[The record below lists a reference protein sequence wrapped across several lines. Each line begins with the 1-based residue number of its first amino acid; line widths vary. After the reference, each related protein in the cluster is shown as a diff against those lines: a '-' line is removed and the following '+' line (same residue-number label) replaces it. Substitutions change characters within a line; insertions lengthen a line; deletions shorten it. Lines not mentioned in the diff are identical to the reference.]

1 VWLSTIQGGP
11 WQIYIYSLATGEYR
25 PLAGTERANFACWSP
40 DSRYIAALN
49 PAAGELRKIE
59 AATGGFSVLAKTK
72 ASVPAAWSTN
82 GVVLFGDGA
91 GSLYRVPAQGGTP
104 QKVLSLAAGESFG
117 PLADFLP
124 DGDHFLF
131 GVSLGGSVETK
142 VASLGGSQPKAILQ
156 STSPAIYSPTG
167 QLLFVRNDA
176 LLAQAF
182 DASKLALSGSPITF
196 APSVNT
202 AGLRSFSVSGNGIL
216 TYHPGGADAGQ
227 RLTWFDRSGRKLG
240 EVGAPDRYTNPALSP
255 DGKRLAV
262 GIGDIDRKNRDIW
275 VFDLVR
281 GGSYR
286 LTFDPADDLNPVW
299 SPDGRY
305 IAFASD
311 RKGKRDLYRKLASGT
326 GEEEVLFENQT
337 DQKVTEN
344 WSHDGRYIFTNVLA
358 PHKPS
363 AIYLFSSADRKFE
376 KYISGPSNT
385 DKAQLSPDGR
395 WLAYRAQE
403 SGRDEVY
410 LQPFPATGERWQ
422 VSTAGGNDP
431 QWRGDSKELYFL
443 NGNNISISAVDIKP
457 SGNSIEIGIPHALFE
472 TRITSTN
479 FRNRYV
485 PTADGQKFLV
495 VVDGDAS
502 QIVSFETVMNWPEML
517 RGK

>member
-1 VWLSTIQGGP
+1 
-11 WQIYIYSLATGEYR
+11 
-25 PLAGTERANFACWSP
+25 
-40 DSRYIAALN
+40 
-49 PAAGELRKIE
+49 
-59 AATGGFSVLAKTK
+59 
-72 ASVPAAWSTN
+72 
-82 GVVLFGDGA
+82 VVLFGEGA
-91 GSLYRVPAQGGTP
+91 RSLYRVPAQGGTP

-131 GVSLGGSVETK
+131 GVSLAGSVETK

-167 QLLFVRNDA
+167 HLLFVRNDA

-182 DASKLALSGSPITF
+182 DAGKLALSGSPITLVSSVNIALSGSPINS
-196 APSVNT
+196 APTANT

-216 TYHPGGADAGQ
+216 TYHPGGAGAGQ

-240 EVGAPDRYTNPALSP
+240 DVGAPDRYTSPALSP
-255 DGKRLAV
+255 DGKRMAV
-262 GIGDIDRKNRDIW
+262 GIGDLNRKTRDIW

-326 GEEEVLFENQT
+326 GEEELLFE
-337 DQKVTEN
+337 DQAGNKVPES
-344 WSHDGRYIFTNVLA
+344 WSHDGRYIFASVLA
-358 PHKPS
+358 PHNPA
-363 AIYLFSSADRKFE
+363 AIYRFSPADRKFE
-376 KYISGPSNT
+376 KYVSGPSNI
-385 DKAQLSPDGR
+385 DKSQLSPDGR

-422 VSTAGGNDP
+422 LSTAGGNDP
-431 QWRGDSKELYFL
+431 QWRGDNKELYFL
-443 NGNNISISAVDIKP
+443 NGDNITISAVDIKP

-472 TRITSTN
+472 ARITSLN

-502 QIVSFETVMNWPEML
+502 QIESFETVMNWPEML
-517 RGK
+517 RSK